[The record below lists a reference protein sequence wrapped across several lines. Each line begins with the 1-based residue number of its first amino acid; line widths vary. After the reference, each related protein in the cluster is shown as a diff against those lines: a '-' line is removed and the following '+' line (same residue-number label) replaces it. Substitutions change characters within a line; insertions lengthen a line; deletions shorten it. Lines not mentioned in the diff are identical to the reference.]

1 MNNLESALAKII
13 TTESPV
19 FSFWDMFIAMSL
31 TTLLCWILSLV
42 YRKTHRGNSYSQSY
56 FVSLFLVGVTT
67 SVVMLIIGSNIARA
81 FSLVGALSIIRFR
94 TAVKD
99 PKDTSYLFTAIVI
112 GMGCGTGFFL
122 PSFMLTGF
130 ISVLLLVIDFYD
142 FGMKKEVDTIIKVTI
157 KDQEAHHQ
165 FIEQQ
170 ITGHFRDSKM
180 INRIMDYRENFV
192 TNVYV
197 VKAKNQADLIDL
209 ENKLRGSDF
218 VAKLTT
224 YKSDQ
229 YSSL

>member
-1 MNNLESALAKII
+1 MSDFQFAIEKILKNANPI
-13 TTESPV
+13 
-19 FSFWDMFIAMSL
+19 FSFWDMLIAMTL
-31 TTLLCWILSLV
+31 TTILCWILSLV

-56 FVSLFLVGVTT
+56 FVSLFLVGITT

-99 PKDTSYLFTAIVI
+99 PKDTSYIFAAVVI
-112 GMGCGTGFFL
+112 GMACGTGFFL
-122 PSFMLTGF
+122 PAFMLTAF
-130 ISVLLLVIDFYD
+130 VSVLLLVIDYFD
-142 FGMKKEVDTIIKVTI
+142 FGLKKEVDTIVKVTI
-157 KDQEAHHQ
+157 KDEKEHHE
-165 FIEQQ
+165 FLDTNIEE
-170 ITGHFRDSKM
+170 HFRDSKM
-180 INRIMDYRENFV
+180 INRIMDYRQNHV

-197 VKAKNQADLIDL
+197 VKAKNQAELLSFED
-209 ENKLRGSDF
+209 KLRGSEY